1 MKMDQIKVMLVDDE
15 ERFLQTTRKLLGK
28 KGIDALTASNGADA
42 LKMLGSQSVDIVILD
57 VRMPG
62 MDGLKTLRE
71 IKKIDDGMEVIIL
84 TGHASVDAAVEGI
97 KWGAYDFLIKP
108 CDPEELIAKIEG
120 AYELKMGRDKRNRN
134 L

>member
-1 MKMDQIKVMLVDDE
+1 MDQIKVMLVDDE